1 MPLPIEDY
9 ALIGD
14 CHTAAL
20 VGRDGSI
27 DWLCLPRF
35 DAGACFAALMG
46 NRAHGR
52 WLIAPAAE
60 VLSARRQYRDG
71 TLILETEFETRE
83 GAVRI
88 IDCMPLSG
96 ERWDLVRI
104 VEGLRGRV
112 AMQLELIIRFDYGS
126 IVPWV
131 RRPNHT
137 LLATAGP
144 DTLELHTPVPV
155 RGKDMTSVAEF
166 VVSAGQRIPFLL
178 NYSPSHEPAQPAT
191 DPEEAVVETE
201 REWRKWS
208 ERCTYRGRWHAAV
221 VRSLITLKALTY
233 GPTGGIVAAPT
244 TSLPEEAGGVRNWD
258 YRYCWLRDATFTLNS
273 LLLAGY
279 HEEAEAWCEWLVRAA
294 AGRPEDLQPLY
305 SVTGERRIGEYELD
319 WLPGYDG
326 ARPVRVGNAASRQL
340 QLDIYGEVM
349 DTLHLARAAKLKPNA
364 AAWNIQVALL
374 RFLESA
380 WQQPD
385 EGIWEIRG
393 PRQHFTHSKI
403 MAWVAFDR
411 AVKDIENFGVDGPL
425 ARWRDIRDAIHA
437 DVCRNGYDASRNT
450 FVQYYGAP
458 HLDASLLLIAPVGFL
473 PPDDPRV
480 RGTIDAIERGL
491 VADGLVLR
499 YAPANDV
506 DGLPP
511 GGGTFLAC
519 SFWLAESLALS
530 GRRAEAEAWFE
541 RLLGLSND
549 VGLLPEE
556 YDPRNG
562 RMLGNFPQALTHI
575 ALINTAHVLSMPLHR
590 AKRASEKGE
599 RPAAAAHTQGPAQQ
613 A

>member
-131 RRPNHT
+131 RRPNDT

-178 NYSPSHEPAQPAT
+178 NYSPSHEPAQPAI
-191 DPEEAVVETE
+191 DPEEAVVDTE
-201 REWRKWS
+201 HEWRKWS

-305 SVTGERRIGEYELD
+305 SVTGERRISEYELD

-340 QLDIYGEVM
+340 
-349 DTLHLARAAKLKPNA
+349 
-364 AAWNIQVALL
+364 
-374 RFLESA
+374 
-380 WQQPD
+380 
-385 EGIWEIRG
+385 
-393 PRQHFTHSKI
+393 
-403 MAWVAFDR
+403 
-411 AVKDIENFGVDGPL
+411 
-425 ARWRDIRDAIHA
+425 
-437 DVCRNGYDASRNT
+437 
-450 FVQYYGAP
+450 
-458 HLDASLLLIAPVGFL
+458 
-473 PPDDPRV
+473 
-480 RGTIDAIERGL
+480 
-491 VADGLVLR
+491 
-499 YAPANDV
+499 
-506 DGLPP
+506 
-511 GGGTFLAC
+511 
-519 SFWLAESLALS
+519 
-530 GRRAEAEAWFE
+530 
-541 RLLGLSND
+541 
-549 VGLLPEE
+549 
-556 YDPRNG
+556 
-562 RMLGNFPQALTHI
+562 
-575 ALINTAHVLSMPLHR
+575 
-590 AKRASEKGE
+590 
-599 RPAAAAHTQGPAQQ
+599 
-613 A
+613 